1 MKFMLKYLFSSTILL
16 LSLAGLCQEKKKDS
30 VTPISQ
36 RYGLRVGADISK
48 LIRSGLDKNY
58 KGLEFVADYR
68 LTKKIYLAGEIGN
81 ENKTTDDDRINFTTK
96 GSYFKVGFDSN
107 SYQNW
112 LDMENLIHVGL
123 RYGVSSFSQ
132 EINSYKLYNTA
143 TYFPQAPINN
153 TSQEFSGLSAHWI
166 EVVAGMKAE
175 VLKNIFMGFSFRI
188 NYLVSNK
195 KPDNFDNLYIPGFN
209 RTYDGKFGVGFNYTV
224 SYFIPFY
231 KKTAKKQVPIVEKKA
246 KK

>member
-1 MKFMLKYLFSSTILL
+1 MLKYLFSSLL
-16 LSLAGLCQEKKKDS
+16 FFLSFVAISQEKKKDS
-30 VTPISQ
+30 VMPISQ
-36 RYGLRVGADISK
+36 RYGLRIGADISK
-48 LIRSGLDKNY
+48 LVRSGFDKNY
-58 KGLEFVADYR
+58 KGVEFVADYR

-81 ENKTTDDDRINFTTK
+81 ENKITNDDRINFTTK
-96 GSYFKVGFDSN
+96 GTYFKVGFDSN

-132 EINSYKLYNTA
+132 EINSYKTYNTA

-153 TSQEFSGLSAHWI
+153 IPKEFNGLTAHWA

-175 VLKNIFMGFSFRI
+175 VFNNVFMGFSFRI

-231 KKTAKKQVPIVEKKA
+231 KKTTKKEAPVKLDSKVKK
-246 KK
+246 